1 MPLFIEQYRIV
12 YPNGKFD
19 TTMAIK
25 SHILPIIIKMS
36 NKNLNSLMR
45 VTFKSLDSASQ
56 RRLRRLTGQVYDSAI
71 RSNHQKRVYRHGVSA
86 GHWRDLRL
94 YARLGG
100 RPFQQ
105 SALRN
110 VSHNFSKIATKS
122 TSLIKPNP
130 RTKSHYTE
138 PGSTLHILRSIL
150 KGNTCSRVL
159 F

>member
-1 MPLFIEQYRIV
+1 MKLGCQVIEVTNTIKLSDKRCESDEVGEIWTQIYNIILKDIRVCLHSGDSSVEICQNFQYYLAVEMPLFIEQYRIV

-56 RRLRRLTGQVYDSAI
+56 RKLRRLTGQVYDSAI

-86 GHWRDLRL
+86 GH
-94 YARLGG
+94 
-100 RPFQQ
+100 
-105 SALRN
+105 
-110 VSHNFSKIATKS
+110 
-122 TSLIKPNP
+122 
-130 RTKSHYTE
+130 
-138 PGSTLHILRSIL
+138 
-150 KGNTCSRVL
+150 
-159 F
+159 